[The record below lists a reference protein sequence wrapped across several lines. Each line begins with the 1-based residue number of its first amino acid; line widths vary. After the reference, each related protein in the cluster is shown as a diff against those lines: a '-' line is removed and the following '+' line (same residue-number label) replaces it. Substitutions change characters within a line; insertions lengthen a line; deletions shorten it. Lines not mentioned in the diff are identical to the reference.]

1 MSAVIRIVMLKELRE
16 SLRDRRTLLTSLVLG
31 PVFAPLFFI
40 LVLKLALAR
49 QVSAQ
54 DEAVPVTV
62 ANAAAAPNFVQSLRE
77 SGLTVTLRDGGDA
90 QIRRWI
96 AEGDGLVV
104 LSVPAGFGERF
115 TSGEPAAIILY
126 ADGADSQA
134 ERHAARVQ
142 QAIASYAGAIAG
154 LRLQARGISPTVVQP
169 VVVDTVD
176 VSTPSARATLLL
188 GMLSYVILLVTLL
201 GGLYL
206 AIDATAGERE
216 RGSLE
221 ALLTVPAAREQL
233 IWGKIAAAAVMM
245 AGALALVTVSIAAA
259 LEYVPLETFGMSA
272 NFGPGVAWRVFLTV
286 LPFALVGAALLT
298 VVASFTRTY
307 KEAQSWLGVVM
318 LVPTVPI
325 AIAGVLDVQPQASLM
340 LVPSLSQHLLIQALM
355 RGEALPAAWIALSV
369 AGTLVLGLLLAWLA
383 GNLYRREAILGG

>member
-1 MSAVIRIVMLKELRE
+1 MRPVAVIVMLKELRE

-40 LVLKLALAR
+40 MILKLTLAR
-49 QVSAQ
+49 SVTAQ
-54 DEAVPVTV
+54 DEATPVTV
-62 ANAAAAPNFVQSLRE
+62 ANAAAAPNLVQQLRE
-77 SGLTVTLRDGGDA
+77 NGLTVTLRDGTEQ
-90 QIRRWI
+90 QIRAWI
-96 AEGDGLVV
+96 SNTDGLVV
-104 LSVPAGFGERF
+104 LRIPGNFGERF
-115 TSGEPAAIILY
+115 AAGQPAPVVIY
-126 ADGADSQA
+126 ADGSDSRA
-134 ERHAARVQ
+134 ERRSARVY
-142 QAIASYAGAIAG
+142 QAIAGYSRLIGS
-154 LRLQARGISPTVVQP
+154 LRLQARGVSPTIMHA

-233 IWGKIAAAAVMM
+233 IYGKVAAAAIMM
-245 AGALALVTVSIAAA
+245 ILALALVTTSITVA
-259 LEYVPLETFGMSA
+259 LRYVPLETFGMTA
-272 NFGPGVAWRVFLTV
+272 NFGPGVAARVFLVT
-286 LPFALVGAALLT
+286 LPFALIGAGLLT
-298 VVASFTRTY
+298 VVASFTRSY

-325 AIAGVLDVQPQASLM
+325 AIASVLSVQPTAKLM
-340 LVPSLSQHLLIQALM
+340 LVPSLSQHLVIQGLM
-355 RGEALPAAWIALSV
+355 RGEPLAAAWVLLSIASSLLL
-369 AGTLVLGLLLAWLA
+369 GGLLGWLA
-383 GNLYRREAILGG
+383 GRLYRREAILG

>member
-1 MSAVIRIVMLKELRE
+1 LRE

-31 PVFAPLFFI
+31 PVLAPLFFI

-49 QVSAQ
+49 QVAVQ

-77 SGLTVTLRDGGDA
+77 AGLTVTLRDGDDDA
-90 QIRRWI
+90 IRRWI
-96 AEGDGLVV
+96 ADGDGLVV
-104 LSVPAGFGERF
+104 LSVPANFGERF
-115 TSGEPAAIILY
+115 TAGQPAAITLY

-134 ERHAARVQ
+134 ERHAARAQ
-142 QAIASYAGAIAG
+142 QAIASYAATIAG
-154 LRLQARGISPTVVQP
+154 LRLQARGISPTVAQAI
-169 VVVDTVD
+169 VVDAVD

-188 GMLSYVILLVTLL
+188 GMLSYVILVITLL
-201 GGLYL
+201 GGLHL

-221 ALLTVPAAREQL
+221 ALLTVPAARQHL
-233 IWGKIAAAAVMM
+233 IWGKIAASAAMM
-245 AGALALVTVSIAAA
+245 SAALALVTVSIAVA
-259 LEYVPLETFGMSA
+259 LEFVPLETFGMSA
-272 NFGPGVAWRVFLTV
+272 NFGPGVAWRVFLAV

-307 KEAQSWLGVVM
+307 KEAQSWLGAVM
-318 LVPTVPI
+318 LVPTLPI

-340 LVPSLSQHLLIQALM
+340 LVPSLSQHLVIQALM
-355 RGEALPAAWIALSV
+355 RGDPLPAAWVALSV
-369 AGTLVLGLLLAWLA
+369 GATLALALLLAWLA
-383 GNLYRREAILGG
+383 GNLYRRESILGG